1 MERKAWAEFHQY
13 WDRLFKVFPEYRR
26 TAVEA
31 MGEAARKNVRAQI
44 QAADLESD
52 AKGHVDS
59 WQELAIGSK
68 GGYAAVRPKSKTPY
82 SGERPKTWKG
92 VPVTVG
98 QVTVWLER
106 GHGTAGIK
114 TFHTAGRGGTLRT
127 VSVRAG
133 EGYVKGRQFYSRA
146 RSQALPLALKAADE
160 CLSKIEDELEYD

>member
-1 MERKAWAEFHQY
+1 MERKAVEQFHQY

-31 MGEAARKNVRAQI
+31 MGEAARKNVSAQI
-44 QAADLESD
+44 QAADLEND

-59 WQELAIGSK
+59 WQELSIGSK
-68 GGYAAVRPKSKTPY
+68 GGYAAVRPQSKTPY

-98 QVTVWLER
+98 QVTVWLDR
-106 GHGTAGIK
+106 GHGTEAKK
-114 TFHTAGRGGTLRT
+114 TFHTAGRGGKLHT
-127 VSVRAG
+127 VSARAG
-133 EGYVKGRQFYSRA
+133 KGYVKGRQFYSRA
-146 RSQALPLALKAADE
+146 RSQALELALKAADE